1 MTVPL
6 TDSLHDVYRNRRSTS
21 KHPFILPGR
30 HVVILTEYFIKIT
43 AVAIAQH
50 ERNLFNRKRRTLQK
64 NACPLHARFQ
74 EEPEQLAS
82 ADKTGR
88 KERKNVSLRM
98 RIPIM
103 IKSSSSRLL
112 SAYPHFPLT
121 DRDIDRKSVV

>member
-82 ADKTGR
+82 ADKTCR
-88 KERKNVSLRM
+88 KERKNE
-98 RIPIM
+98 
-103 IKSSSSRLL
+103 
-112 SAYPHFPLT
+112 
-121 DRDIDRKSVV
+121 RDTV